1 MLSKWLKVGKMR
13 ENFVNSFSVKLAFLC
28 LCRRRCG
35 DSEEGQFRGTLSHD
49 AFSLEGVAIPLEST
63 QRHSSGVTYREAISV
78 LDI

>member
-1 MLSKWLKVGKMR
+1 MLSKWLKVDKMR

-35 DSEEGQFRGTLSHD
+35 DSEERQFRGTRSHD
-49 AFSLEGVAIPLEST
+49 VLSLEGVGIPLESA
-63 QRHSSGVTYREAISV
+63 QRHSFGVIYREATSV